1 MIFILLHVNSL
12 IFNFG
17 IVVQLVRASPCHGER
32 CGFESRQ
39 SRQHFFILLIN
50 SFKFIYFKLYTIINV
65 NLILTEHYFY
75 MIEPLLFGIVM
86 GMISVSL
93 AGLFVAAFLQY
104 RRGNQL
110 TL

>member
-1 MIFILLHVNSL
+1 M
-12 IFNFG
+12 
-17 IVVQLVRASPCHGER
+17 IVVQLVRAPPCHGGS

>member
-1 MIFILLHVNSL
+1 ML
-12 IFNFG
+12 G

-39 SRQHFFILLIN
+39 SRQRLFRVYFIN
-50 SFKFIYFKLYTIINV
+50 SFKFIYFKLYTIINI